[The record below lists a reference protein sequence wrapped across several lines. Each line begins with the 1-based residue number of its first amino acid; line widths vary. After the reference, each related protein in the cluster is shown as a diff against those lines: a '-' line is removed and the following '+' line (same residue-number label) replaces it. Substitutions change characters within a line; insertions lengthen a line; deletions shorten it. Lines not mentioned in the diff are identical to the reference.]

1 MLSHIPLVEY
11 GINGESVSSKQDA
24 LAALGRSK
32 LRRDD
37 ESDPGGRVYWDEEGN
52 QYHSVTRILSE
63 TAPVESKEALRKWLE
78 RPGSTTTRDIAA
90 TRGTLTHNA
99 AEYVLKTAAKLSR
112 KAANRRGVWR
122 TSDDGLERC
131 PAQLFRWGLSKA
143 LDGAPNVPWSAAGY
157 ARGLKA
163 WIADNVTAV
172 HGIEFSIHHPA
183 GFAGTCD
190 ALIDVAGTLTICDWK
205 TSERARNESMLRNYI
220 HQAGAYSLGLE
231 SLTGI
236 RAEAGAIVVA
246 RRSGSPQVRFLT
258 RDELDAAEADFLE
271 RANRYFSGGLS
282 QVA

>member
-1 MLSHIPLVEY
+1 LLSHISLVKY

-24 LAALGRSK
+24 LAALGRSR

-37 ESDPGGRVYWDEEGN
+37 ETDPNGRIYWDEDGHK
-52 QYHSVTRILSE
+52 YFSVTRLLSE

-78 RPGSTTTRDIAA
+78 RPGSATTRDIAA

-122 TSDDGLERC
+122 LSDDGLERC
-131 PAQLFRWGLSKA
+131 PTQLFQWGLSKA

-163 WIADNVTAV
+163 WIADHVTAV
-172 HGIEFSIHHPA
+172 HGIEFSIYHQA

-190 ALIDVAGTLTICDWK
+190 ALIDVDGKLTICDWK
-205 TSERARNESMLRNYI
+205 TSERARSESMLRNYI
-220 HQAGAYSLGLE
+220 HQCGAYSLGLE

-236 RAEAGAIVVA
+236 RPEAGAIVVA
-246 RRSGSPQVRFLT
+246 RRSGPPQVRMLT
-258 RDELDAAEADFLE
+258 RDELDDAESDFLE
-271 RANRYFSGGLS
+271 RVNNYFSGGLS